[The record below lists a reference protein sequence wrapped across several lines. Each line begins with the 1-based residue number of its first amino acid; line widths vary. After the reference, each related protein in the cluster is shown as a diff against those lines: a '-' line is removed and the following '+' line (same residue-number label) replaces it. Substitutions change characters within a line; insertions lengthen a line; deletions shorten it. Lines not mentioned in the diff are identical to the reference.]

1 MHGGAG
7 LFVQCRRL
15 ADPKVNGPVEIA
27 VLLVDRRVQNDV
39 TIAVEKLKQR
49 KIYFVQVVWCSRI
62 TCTCLLKV
70 AHKSIS
76 A

>member
-7 LFVQCRRL
+7 LLVQRRRL

-39 TIAVEKLKQR
+39 TIAVEKLKRR
-49 KIYFVQVVWCSRI
+49 KKVV
-62 TCTCLLKV
+62 KEE
-70 AHKSIS
+70 
-76 A
+76 